1 MTYMIQID
9 DVVRPATPEEAAAI
23 EAIQSKTAAAEQE
36 KLDKEAT
43 RQAALSKLGLTSD
56 EVAALFG

>member
-23 EAIQSKTAAAEQE
+23 DAQRAEIAAAKQAQ
-36 KLDKEAT
+36 LDKEAA
-43 RQAALSKLGLTSD
+43 RQAALAKLGLTAE
-56 EVAALFG
+56 EVSALFG